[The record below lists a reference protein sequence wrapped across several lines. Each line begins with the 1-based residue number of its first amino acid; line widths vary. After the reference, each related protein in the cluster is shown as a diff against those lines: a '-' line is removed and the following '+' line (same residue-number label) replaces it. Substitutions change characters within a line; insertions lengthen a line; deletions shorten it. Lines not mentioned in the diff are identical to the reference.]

1 MEERRESL
9 ISLFITVLLAR
20 LKPLIIVCLL
30 FVQALTFL
38 PGHQVFLGA
47 KNEAIE
53 FEG

>member
-1 MEERRESL
+1 MEEGRESL
-9 ISLFITVLLAR
+9 IGLFITVLAR